1 MNAFTQTCN
10 KLYDRHLYKFVYANG
25 EYKIF
30 DNYMDVQ
37 LEWMQ
42 APFDMLGI
50 IEILDK
56 SSKGFG

>member
-10 KLYDRHLYKFVYANG
+10 KPYDRHRYKFVYGNG

-30 DNYMDVQ
+30 EHYEEVQ